1 MDENNKA
8 LEDAANA
15 LNAAAEASN
24 APVEAVAEDVK
35 VEETP
40 VEAPVENAATEMPAE
55 PAVEAPVEAPV
66 VEETP
71 VEAPIAEPAPV
82 APAATVIEA
91 QNTSAPAAPTV
102 KAEGKK
108 SKKGLI
114 IGCSVGA
121 VAILGLGGLGV
132 AYAIDNQSDNIALS
146 AIADFLSAKQRT
158 VDGYIEYSMNEDD
171 DDKYYVNSTDKCNKT
186 NCIVAAPKT
195 VTNVRIDINS
205 KVDNGNNADTS
216 VTFTVTY
223 GETDYKLTLGSVVMK
238 DYTLYISISNLK
250 ETIKNVLVEAESTKY
265 ADYVEIY
272 EDLIDKVVGEID
284 GVWWKIYVPDVVDA
298 IDEISSSDKKK
309 VKEAYQCFVDAADR
323 AIAKQNSYAEIY
335 KENAFVELTEYKGG
349 NTFETEGTPYTLKL
363 NAKKLADYSNA
374 MVKEAQDLEL
384 EDCIGKA
391 YPAYDNGETAELED
405 VKTEDIEEAIKELPE
420 IIVTVK
426 NGFFS
431 HTVTGLSINM
441 SEEAFTGKVSLKF
454 GKEVN
459 PVAAPSD
466 AKNITELYDN
476 VKKAYEEWQET
487 ATCKVL
493 KAQYPTYY
501 NVMCDAKTN
510 KPKPEYQ
517 SQLKGAN
524 LLTV

>member
-40 VEAPVENAATEMPAE
+40 VEAPVENAAAEMPAE
-55 PAVEAPVEAPV
+55 PAIEAPVEAPA

-82 APAATVIEA
+82 TPAATVIEA

-146 AIADFLSAKQRT
+146 AIADFLSTKQRT

-171 DDKYYVNSTDKCNKT
+171 DDDKYYVNSTDKCNKT
-186 NCIVAAPKT
+186 DCIVSAPKT

-223 GETDYKLTLGSVVMK
+223 GGTDYKLTLGSVVMK

-250 ETIKNVLVEAESTKY
+250 ETIKSVLAEAESTKY

-309 VKEAYQCFVDAADR
+309 
-323 AIAKQNSYAEIY
+323 
-335 KENAFVELTEYKGG
+335 
-349 NTFETEGTPYTLKL
+349 
-363 NAKKLADYSNA
+363 
-374 MVKEAQDLEL
+374 
-384 EDCIGKA
+384 
-391 YPAYDNGETAELED
+391 
-405 VKTEDIEEAIKELPE
+405 IKE
-420 IIVTVK
+420 TDW
-426 NGFFS
+426 F
-431 HTVTGLSINM
+431 
-441 SEEAFTGKVSLKF
+441 
-454 GKEVN
+454 
-459 PVAAPSD
+459 
-466 AKNITELYDN
+466 
-476 VKKAYEEWQET
+476 
-487 ATCKVL
+487 
-493 KAQYPTYY
+493 
-501 NVMCDAKTN
+501 
-510 KPKPEYQ
+510 
-517 SQLKGAN
+517 
-524 LLTV
+524 